1 MTGRAGS
8 LVAGRSRTAYAPRMP
23 QNRSPERLV
32 FFTDAVVAIA
42 ITLLVLP
49 LVEAV
54 SDAVSQ
60 HLDPAALI
68 GENQWKIYSF
78 LLSFAVIARLWIVHH
93 HVFEQVKAYSKPL
106 MVANFGWVLTIV
118 VLPFPT
124 EVAASYGNDR
134 FTSSLYIGTI
144 LAASLF
150 QLLMVLIIR
159 RDPALRDEDSELAR
173 APLFDTAVNTALLA
187 AAFIVAALV
196 PHAGYYMLLLLLL
209 PGIIARFRKTKNAAA
224 ADA

>member
-1 MTGRAGS
+1 MS
-8 LVAGRSRTAYAPRMP
+8 

-49 LVEAV
+49 LVEV
-54 SDAVSQ
+54 VPDAVAQ
-60 HLDPAALI
+60 HLGPAELI
-68 GENQWKIYSF
+68 SENQWKIYSF
-78 LLSFAVIARLWIVHH
+78 LLSFAVIARLWVVHH
-93 HVFEQVKAYSKPL
+93 RVFEQVKAYSRPL
-106 MVANFGWVLTIV
+106 VVANFGWVLTIV

-124 EVAASYGNDR
+124 EVAGLYGNDR

-150 QLLMVLIIR
+150 QLVMVLVIR
-159 RDPALRDEDSELAR
+159 RDPTLRDEDSELAR
-173 APLFDTAVNTALLA
+173 APLFDTSVNTALLA
-187 AAFIVAALV
+187 VAFVVAALV

-209 PGIIARFRKTKNAAA
+209 PAIIARFHKTKSDPAQVNA
-224 ADA
+224 

>member
-1 MTGRAGS
+1 MS
-8 LVAGRSRTAYAPRMP
+8 

-49 LVEAV
+49 LVEVVPEA
-54 SDAVSQ
+54 AAQ
-60 HLDPAALI
+60 HLGPAELI
-68 GENQWKIYSF
+68 RENQWKIYSF
-78 LLSFAVIARLWIVHH
+78 LLSFAVIARLWVVHH
-93 HVFEQVKAYSKPL
+93 HVFEQVKAYSRPL

-124 EVAASYGNDR
+124 EVAGLYGNDR

-144 LAASLF
+144 LAASLC
-150 QLLMVLIIR
+150 QLVMVLVIR
-159 RDPALRDEDSELAR
+159 RDPTLRDEDSELAR
-173 APLFDTAVNTALLA
+173 APLFDTSVNTALLA
-187 AAFIVAALV
+187 AAFVVAALV

-209 PGIIARFRKTKNAAA
+209 PAITARFRKAKNAPAQVNA
-224 ADA
+224 

>member
-1 MTGRAGS
+1 MS
-8 LVAGRSRTAYAPRMP
+8 

-54 SDAVSQ
+54 PDAVAL
-60 HLDPAALI
+60 HLDPAELI
-68 GENQWKIYSF
+68 SENQWKIYSF
-78 LLSFAVIARLWIVHH
+78 LLSFAVIARLWVVHH
-93 HVFEQVKAYSKPL
+93 RVFEQVKAYSRPL
-106 MVANFGWVLTIV
+106 MVVNFGWVLTIV

-124 EVAASYGNDR
+124 EVAGLYGNDR

-144 LAASLF
+144 LVASLC
-150 QLLMVLIIR
+150 QLVMVLVIR

-173 APLFDTAVNTALLA
+173 APLFDTSVNTALLA
-187 AAFIVAALV
+187 AAFVVAALV

-209 PGIIARFRKTKNAAA
+209 PAIITRFRKTSSASAEGNA
-224 ADA
+224 

>member
-1 MTGRAGS
+1 MS
-8 LVAGRSRTAYAPRMP
+8 

-54 SDAVSQ
+54 PDAVAQ
-60 HLDPAALI
+60 HLDPAELI
-68 GENQWKIYSF
+68 SENQWKIYSF
-78 LLSFAVIARLWIVHH
+78 LLSFAVIARLWVVHH
-93 HVFEQVKAYSKPL
+93 HVFEQVKAYSRPL

-124 EVAASYGNDR
+124 EVAGLYGNDR

-150 QLLMVLIIR
+150 QLLMVLVIR
-159 RDPALRDEDSELAR
+159 RDPTLRDEDSELAR
-173 APLFDTAVNTALLA
+173 APLFDTSVNTALLA
-187 AAFIVAALV
+187 AAFVVAALV

-209 PGIIARFRKTKNAAA
+209 PAIITRFRKTKSAPAEVNA
-224 ADA
+224 